1 MATRLFPLIIATGL
15 TLAGAGSAQ
24 AMGGAAMMGIGA
36 AMMGGMMSGQ
46 DMMGHGQ
53 HGSGASGHDSGGHAG
68 AEAKAAKPSGSP
80 ENREG
85 GATPPPTQGDRPD
98 AMRDASPPA
107 HDHGS

>member
-36 AMMGGMMSGQ
+36 AMMGGT
-46 DMMGHGQ
+46 
-53 HGSGASGHDSGGHAG
+53 GASGHDSGEHAG
-68 AEAKAAKPSGSP
+68 AEAKSAKPSNSP

-85 GATPPPTQGDRPD
+85 GATPPPMQGDRPET
-98 AMRDASPPA
+98 MQNASPPA

>member
-1 MATRLFPLIIATGL
+1 MATRLFPLIIAAGL

-36 AMMGGMMSGQ
+36 AMMGGMGMT
-46 DMMGHGQ
+46 
-53 HGSGASGHDSGGHAG
+53 GSGASGHDSGEHAG
-68 AEAKAAKPSGSP
+68 AEAKSVKPSNSP

-85 GATPPPTQGDRPD
+85 GAMPSPMQGDRPET
-98 AMRDASPPA
+98 MRDASPPA

>member
-36 AMMGGMMSGQ
+36 AMMGGMG
-46 DMMGHGQ
+46 MMGGT
-53 HGSGASGHDSGGHAG
+53 GMTGGMGASGHDSGEHAG
-68 AEAKAAKPSGSP
+68 AEAKSAKPSNIP

-85 GATPPPTQGDRPD
+85 GATPPPMQGERPETMQN
-98 AMRDASPPA
+98 APLPA